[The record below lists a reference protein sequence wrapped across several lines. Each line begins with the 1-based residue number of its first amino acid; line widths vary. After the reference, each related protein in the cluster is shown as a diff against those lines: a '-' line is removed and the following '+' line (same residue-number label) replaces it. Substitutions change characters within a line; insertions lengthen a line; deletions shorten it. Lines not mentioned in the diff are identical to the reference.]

1 MSIRNISIRNRS
13 PLSFIKYEFRIN
25 NLYVVNECFGSR
37 SFVAEIYKELEL
49 EHRDRLKG
57 TEVNRLTGWYVKK
70 PCTCTYKYSGI
81 SVTAKDV
88 ETLPFFLKLW
98 ELVELVTGLKFK
110 IASLSLGDVRNFVVH
125 HIQSGVEVHTTGDEF
140 DILVMTKKF
149 QWEWLHAIAQI
160 EKEIGARL
168 NFTFRDIVHHNPSC
182 PCCSR

>member
-1 MSIRNISIRNRS
+1 M
-13 PLSFIKYEFRIN
+13 
-25 NLYVVNECFGSR
+25 
-37 SFVAEIYKELEL
+37 
-49 EHRDRLKG
+49 
-57 TEVNRLTGWYVKK
+57 
-70 PCTCTYKYSGI
+70 
-81 SVTAKDV
+81 

-98 ELVELVTGLKFK
+98 ELVELVTGLKFNSCNVSRYGDGLAFVK
-110 IASLSLGDVRNFVVH
+110 MHSDTEHLFWKQRYDEFNIASLSLGDVRNFVVH